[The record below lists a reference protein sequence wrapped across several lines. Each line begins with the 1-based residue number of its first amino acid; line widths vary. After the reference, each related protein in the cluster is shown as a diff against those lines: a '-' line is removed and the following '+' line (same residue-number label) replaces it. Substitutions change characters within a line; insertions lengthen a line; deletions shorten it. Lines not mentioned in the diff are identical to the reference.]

1 MKSIKL
7 AFGNG
12 NIVLGVDPFGYIHA
26 YETADS
32 KKCGTNAVDF
42 DPSKCVHHRIP
53 VDSIVDCT
61 TLQKKMSD
69 IENRISDS
77 FDFKGYTFDFTNY
90 NEESVAVVRQT
101 IEKSAILYTRLLA
114 C

>member
-7 AFGNG
+7 AFGHG
-12 NIVLGVDPFGYIHA
+12 NIVLGVDPFGNIHA

-32 KKCGTNAVDF
+32 KKCGTNAEDLY
-42 DPSKCVHHRIP
+42 PSKCIHHKIP
-53 VDSIVDCT
+53 VDSIADCI
-61 TLQKKMSD
+61 TLQKKMSE
-69 IENRISDS
+69 IENRVFCNS

-90 NEESVAVVRQT
+90 NEESVM
-101 IEKSAILYTRLLA
+101 LYTRLLA